1 MGGILV
7 LPQRLIFVF
16 SASSDRAIN
25 VFHKARK
32 SYIFIVQR
40 VLPEIRTFQKLKNS
54 VSYYRN
60 LITEKVEVYLTN
72 ITNPILFG

>member
-1 MGGILV
+1 MYHEESRSPTQL
-7 LPQRLIFVF
+7 
-16 SASSDRAIN
+16 
-25 VFHKARK
+25 
-32 SYIFIVQR
+32 
-40 VLPEIRTFQKLKNS
+40 LPEIRTFQKLKNS

>member
-1 MGGILV
+1 L

-40 VLPEIRTFQKLKNS
+40 VLTEIRTFQKLKNS

-60 LITEKVEVYLTN
+60 LIINTPCGLCRSSDVLSTTGEKDIE
-72 ITNPILFG
+72 